1 MKMTDTPK
9 RLKDLK
15 MVISPV
21 TGLPVVSRRP
31 GQRKVTTAQVRKI
44 ADSLP

>member
-1 MKMTDTPK
+1 MKTIATPQ
-9 RLKDLK
+9 RVKDLK

-21 TGLPVVSRRP
+21 TGLPVVPRRP

-44 ADSLP
+44 VESMP